1 MLVTQNRLDS
11 PGKNAG
17 VRSHSLLQGILL
29 TQESVPGLWHFRP
42 ILHGLSHR
50 GSPYHT
56 KSRVNRTKASTLRPL
71 LLCYLSSPLQ
81 LDCNYWPLLLLLSF
95 FCDSK
100 LNQLTTSLHPFP
112 FLHYFFISYE
122 NSTRIVSFHK
132 SGSSFPWDDFAWI
145 LMYCFYSLNVQ
156 FVLIFIFPV
165 FERSLSVILQ
175 VMTKGLKTRIYTGDL
190 TFLCKYCVHRITCEI
205 WEVSKVISWSNSLST
220 FTYSAFTYETFRMK
234 NP

>member
-1 MLVTQNRLDS
+1 MLECVAIPFS
-11 PGKNAG
+11 
-17 VRSHSLLQGILL
+17 
-29 TQESVPGLWHFRP
+29 
-42 ILHGLSHR
+42 R
-50 GSPYHT
+50 GSSWPRNQSQVSGISGQFSMVWATEEALTTQRAVLTAPKPLHSVLCFCVTCLPHYSLTATIDLYFFYFH
-56 KSRVNRTKASTLRPL
+56 SSVTLSL
-71 LLCYLSSPLQ
+71 INSPL
-81 LDCNYWPLLLLLSF
+81 PFILSPSF
-95 FCDSK
+95 II
-100 LNQLTTSLHPFP
+100 
-112 FLHYFFISYE
+112 FFISYE